1 MTKPTLS
8 KKVLSK
14 KVQSTKVWSTDQT
27 ADETE
32 LQKQVNQFMSGQDVI
47 IDQYLFECDIQA
59 SKVHAQGLQ
68 RIEILS
74 QAELDQITA
83 SLDELLSQFK
93 GGQFVLDQ
101 TFEDGHS
108 AIEYFLTEQLG
119 DLGKKIH
126 TGRSRNDQVAV
137 ATRLYC
143 KQALLDLKQVCVQIT
158 EVCLTQAE
166 QHADSVMPGYTHIQ
180 RAVVSS
186 WGLWFA
192 CFAES
197 FCDNALLAQQTLDWI
212 DANPLGTAAGYGVN
226 LALDRDFT
234 TAALG
239 FARMQINPMY
249 VQNSR
254 GKFELQVLA
263 AFKQAILDVRRLAWD
278 LSLFTSAEFNLVRL
292 PDLFSTGSSIMPNKR
307 NPDTVELMRA
317 QYAKLVGAY
326 NEIESLLSLP
336 SGYQRDLQ
344 NTKGPLINGVTDA
357 QLCLELVPELLLGLD
372 ICHKQCEK
380 AIEPAMYATD
390 KAIELAREGVP
401 FRQAYQQLK
410 DNYQELAQRSPH
422 LALEERVSSGACAN
436 LKLSELADR
445 LEKV

>member
-1 MTKPTLS
+1 MTKPKQLWATKDTEKNALQD
-8 KKVLSK
+8 KV
-14 KVQSTKVWSTDQT
+14 
-27 ADETE
+27 E
-32 LQKQVNQFMSGQDVI
+32 QFMSGKDVI
-47 IDQYLFECDIQA
+47 LDQHLFAFDVQA
-59 SKVHAQGLQ
+59 SIVHAQGLQ
-68 RIEILS
+68 RIDILS
-74 QAELDQITA
+74 QTELNQITA
-83 SLDELLSQFK
+83 SLDELLSQFQS
-93 GGQFVLDQ
+93 GQFVLDKS
-101 TFEDGHS
+101 FEDGHS

-143 KQALLDLKQVCVQIT
+143 KQALLDLKTTCVEIART
-158 EVCLTQAE
+158 CISLAE
-166 QHADSVMPGYTHIQ
+166 KNKDSVMPGYTHIQ

-192 CFAES
+192 SFAES

-226 LALDRDFT
+226 LELDRNFT
-234 TAALG
+234 TEALG

-254 GKFELQVLA
+254 GKFELQILM
-263 AFKQAILDVRRLAWD
+263 AFKQAMLDIRRLAWD
-278 LSLFTSAEFNLVRL
+278 LSLFTSAEFNLVKL

-317 QYAKLVGAY
+317 QYAKLVGVF

-344 NTKGPLINGVTDA
+344 NTKAPLINGITES
-357 QLCLELVPELLLGLD
+357 LSCLALVPELLSGID
-372 ICHKQCEK
+372 ICHRNCEK
-380 AIEPAMYATD
+380 AIEPAMFATD
-390 KAIELAREGVP
+390 KAVELAREGVP

-410 DNYQELAQRSPH
+410 DNYQDLANRSPNQS
-422 LALEERVSSGACAN
+422 LQQRVSPGACAN
-436 LKLSELADR
+436 LKLSEMANR
-445 LEKV
+445 LENV

>member
-1 MTKPTLS
+1 MTKPKQLWA
-8 KKVLSK
+8 
-14 KVQSTKVWSTDQT
+14 TKNS
-27 ADETE
+27 EKNE
-32 LQKQVNQFMSGQDVI
+32 LQQRVEQFMSGQDVML
-47 IDQYLFECDIQA
+47 DHYLFEFDIQA

-68 RIEILS
+68 RIDILS
-74 QAELDQITA
+74 QTELDQITA

-93 GGQFVLDQ
+93 SGKFVLDQ
-101 TFEDGHS
+101 SFEDGHS

-126 TGRSRNDQVAV
+126 TGRSRNDQVMV

-143 KQALLDLKQVCVQIT
+143 KQALVELKQSCIDIAKA
-158 EVCLTQAE
+158 CLTQAE
-166 QHADSVMPGYTHIQ
+166 QNKNSVMPGYTHIQ

-192 CFAES
+192 SFAES
-197 FCDNALLAQQTLDWI
+197 FCDNALLVQQTLDWI

-226 LALDRDFT
+226 LQLDRDYT
-234 TAALG
+234 TEALG
-239 FARMQINPMY
+239 FGRMQINPMY

-254 GKFELQVLA
+254 GKFELQILM
-263 AFKQAILDVRRLAWD
+263 AFKQAMLDIRRLAWD
-278 LSLFTSAEFNLVRL
+278 LSLFTSAEFNLVKL

-317 QYAKLVGAY
+317 QYAKLVGVF

-344 NTKGPLINGVTDA
+344 NTKAPLINGITEA
-357 QLCLELVPELLLGLD
+357 LSCLALVPELLSGID
-372 ICHKQCEK
+372 ICHRNCEK
-380 AIEPAMYATD
+380 AIEPAMFATD
-390 KAIELAREGVP
+390 KAVELAREGVP

-410 DNYQELAQRSPH
+410 DNYQE
-422 LALEERVSSGACAN
+422 
-436 LKLSELADR
+436 DR
-445 LEKV
+445 KSVV

>member
-1 MTKPTLS
+1 MTKPKQLWA
-8 KKVLSK
+8 
-14 KVQSTKVWSTDQT
+14 TKNS
-27 ADETE
+27 EKNE
-32 LQKQVNQFMSGQDVI
+32 LQQRVEQFMSGQDVML
-47 IDQYLFECDIQA
+47 DHYLFEFDIQA

-68 RIEILS
+68 RIDILS
-74 QAELDQITA
+74 QTELDQITA
-83 SLDELLSQFK
+83 SLDQLLSQFE

-101 TFEDGHS
+101 SFEDGHS

-126 TGRSRNDQVAV
+126 TGRSRNDQVMV

-143 KQALLDLKQVCVQIT
+143 KQALVELKQSCIDIAKA
-158 EVCLTQAE
+158 CLTQAE
-166 QHADSVMPGYTHIQ
+166 QNKNSVMPGYTHIQ

-192 CFAES
+192 SFAES
-197 FCDNALLAQQTLDWI
+197 FCDNAQLVQQTLDWI

-226 LALDRDFT
+226 LQLDRDYT
-234 TAALG
+234 TEALG
-239 FARMQINPMY
+239 FGRMQINPMY
-249 VQNSR
+249 AQNSR
-254 GKFELQVLA
+254 GKFELQILM
-263 AFKQAILDVRRLAWD
+263 AFKQAMLDIRRLAWD
-278 LSLFTSAEFNLVRL
+278 LSLFTSAEFNLVML

-317 QYAKLVGAY
+317 QYAKLVGVF

-344 NTKGPLINGVTDA
+344 NTKAPLINGITEA
-357 QLCLELVPELLLGLD
+357 LSCLALVPELLSGID
-372 ICHKQCEK
+372 ICHRNCEK
-380 AIEPAMYATD
+380 AIEPAMFATD
-390 KAIELAREGVP
+390 KAVELAREGVP

-410 DNYQELAQRSPH
+410 DNYQDLASRSPNQS
-422 LALEERVSSGACAN
+422 LEERVSPGACAN
-436 LKLSELADR
+436 LMLSEMANR

>member
-1 MTKPTLS
+1 MTKPKQLWA
-8 KKVLSK
+8 
-14 KVQSTKVWSTDQT
+14 TKNS
-27 ADETE
+27 EKNE
-32 LQKQVNQFMSGQDVI
+32 LQQRVEQFMSGHDVML
-47 IDQYLFECDIQA
+47 DHYLFEFDIQA

-68 RIEILS
+68 RIDILS
-74 QAELDQITA
+74 QTELDQITA
-83 SLDELLSQFK
+83 SLDQLLSQFES
-93 GGQFVLDQ
+93 GQFVLDQ
-101 TFEDGHS
+101 SFEDGHS

-143 KQALLDLKQVCVQIT
+143 KKALVGLKQSCIDIAK
-158 EVCLTQAE
+158 VCLIQAE
-166 QHADSVMPGYTHIQ
+166 QNKNSIMPGYTHIQ

-192 CFAES
+192 SFAES
-197 FCDNALLAQQTLDWI
+197 FCDNAQLVQQTLDWI
-212 DANPLGTAAGYGVN
+212 DANPLGTTAGYGVN
-226 LALDRDFT
+226 LELDRNFT
-234 TAALG
+234 TEALG

-254 GKFELQVLA
+254 GKFELQVLM
-263 AFKQAILDVRRLAWD
+263 AFKQAMLDVRRLAWD
-278 LSLFTSAEFNLVRL
+278 LSLFTSAEFNLVKL

-317 QYAKLVGAY
+317 QYAKLVGAF

-344 NTKGPLINGVTDA
+344 NTKAPLINGITESIS
-357 QLCLELVPELLLGLD
+357 CLELVPELLTGID
-372 ICHKQCEK
+372 ICHTNCEN
-380 AIEPAMYATD
+380 AVEPAMFATD
-390 KAIELAREGVP
+390 KAVELAREGVP

-410 DNYQELAQRSPH
+410 DNYQDLANRSPGQS
-422 LALEERVSSGACAN
+422 LQERVSPGACAN
-436 LKLSELADR
+436 LKLSEMAER
-445 LEKV
+445 LENV